1 MKRVALL
8 LLLAGLSSS
17 SWAQQAANRYYEL
30 RIYYCNPGKLD
41 ALLERFTNHT
51 TKLFEKHGM
60 ENIGYWVPINNE
72 KNTLYYVLAFPDR
85 ASRDASFKSFVA
97 DPVWKEV
104 AAKSEENGKILESI
118 TSIFMKGAELLPMIN
133 ASAASPERTFE
144 LRTYTCTPN
153 KLPNLVSRF
162 KNHTLK
168 LFEKHGME
176 NIAYFVTEEQ
186 DGTQSKLVYLLAHKS
201 EAAAAASWAGFRAD
215 PDWIKAKE
223 ESEKEGKILE
233 KVESLMMRP
242 TVFSKIK

>member
-1 MKRVALL
+1 MKRIALL
-8 LLLAGLSSS
+8 VLLAGVSSS

-41 ALLERFTNHT
+41 DLLERFTNHT

-60 ENIGYWVPINNE
+60 ENVGYWVPINNE
-72 KNTLYYVLAFPDR
+72 KNTLYYILAFPDR

-118 TSIFMKGAELLPMIN
+118 TSIFMKGADLLPMIN
-133 ASAASPERTFE
+133 ASAESPDRTFE

-176 NIAYFVTEEQ
+176 NIAYFVTEEK
-186 DGTQSKLVYLLAHKS
+186 DGVQPKLVYLLAHKS
-201 EAAAAASWAGFRAD
+201 EAAAAASWEGFRAD
-215 PDWIKAKE
+215 PDWIKARE
-223 ESEKEGKILE
+223 ESEKDGKILE